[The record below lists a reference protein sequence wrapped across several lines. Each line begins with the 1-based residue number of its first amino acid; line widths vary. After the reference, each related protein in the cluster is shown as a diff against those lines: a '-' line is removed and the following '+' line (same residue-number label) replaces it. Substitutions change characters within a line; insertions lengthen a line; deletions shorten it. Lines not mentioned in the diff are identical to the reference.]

1 MISQD
6 NSHSQPDGT
15 TAFDGIYT
23 PVTAEAHPYL
33 HALGVQFGTCPAGQA
48 RTLLPL
54 TASHMNSWG
63 ITHGGVLMTLLDV
76 SMANAARSLVG
87 NERGVVT
94 VEMKTTFLQPGGVAG
109 GNIEAFAS
117 AVFQSTT
124 MCFCEAEIRD
134 GERLIAK
141 ASGTFKYLKIANSA
155 AQLRRM
161 CR

>member
-1 MISQD
+1 MIT
-6 NSHSQPDGT
+6 PD
-15 TAFDGIYT
+15 ADHAHPFSDCVFT
-23 PVTAEAHPYL
+23 PVQADTHPYL
-33 HALGVQFGTCPAGQA
+33 HALGVMFGNCSAGQG

-54 TASHMNSWG
+54 TDSHMNSWG

-76 SMANAARSLVG
+76 TMANAARSLVSD
-87 NERGVVT
+87 ERGVVT
-94 VEMKTTFLQPGGVAG
+94 VEMKTTFLQPGGIAG
-109 GNIEAFAS
+109 AKIEASAS
-117 AVFQSTT
+117 VVFQSTT

>member
-1 MISQD
+1 M
-6 NSHSQPDGT
+6 
-15 TAFDGIYT
+15 
-23 PVTAEAHPYL
+23 HPYL
-33 HALGVQFGTCPAGQA
+33 HSLGVMFGNCSAGQG

-54 TASHMNSWG
+54 TDSHMNSWG

-76 SMANAARSLVG
+76 TMANAARSLVSD
-87 NERGVVT
+87 ERGVVT

-109 GNIEAFAS
+109 ITIEASAS
-117 AVFQSTT
+117 VVFQSTT
-124 MCFCEAEIRD
+124 MCFCEGEIRD